1 MWHDRHRPTQRTDQ
15 TLAASHCSDKHALEQ
30 LTGSIRAEYL
40 ALGRASEERY
50 EYLDGQMYAMAG
62 ESPEHGDIC
71 SNLVIEVGSQLRGSP
86 CRVWTKDTKVRS
98 GLIPQMRR
106 IFKGLFSYPDL
117 VIVCGEPQFHDAYRD
132 VLLNPTVLIEVLSPN
147 TEAFDR
153 GEKFR
158 RYCIFNPTLSD
169 YVLVAQ
175 DQPLI
180 EHFVRQEHEQW
191 LLAASVSDLS
201 GSVSLASIQCTL
213 PLTNVYDRVVFP
225 AEVQEHSDEE

>member
-1 MWHDRHRPTQRTDQ
+1 MRLQQAHLYFTV
-15 TLAASHCSDKHALEQ
+15 E
-30 LTGSIRAEYL
+30 EYL
-40 ALGRASEERY
+40 ALERASEERHA
-50 EYLDGQMYAMAG
+50 YLDGQIYAMAG

-71 SNLVIEVGSQLRGSP
+71 SNLVIDVGAQLRGRP

-98 GLIPQMRR
+98 GPLPQTRR

-132 VLLNPTVLIEVLSPN
+132 VLLNPTVIIEVLSPN

-158 RYCIFNPTLSD
+158 RYRIFNPSLSD

-180 EHFVRQEHEQW
+180 EHFVRQEHGQW

-213 PLTNVYDRVVFP
+213 PLTNVYDRIVFP
-225 AEVQEHSDEE
+225 AEVQEHSDEA